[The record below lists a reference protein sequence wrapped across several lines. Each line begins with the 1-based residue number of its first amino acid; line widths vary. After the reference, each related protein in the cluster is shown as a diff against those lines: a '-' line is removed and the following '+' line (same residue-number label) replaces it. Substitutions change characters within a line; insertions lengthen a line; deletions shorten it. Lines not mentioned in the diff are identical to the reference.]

1 MPDTLGISRPV
12 HEGFFH
18 RFRVSIHHRQVG
30 AHGAFQT
37 PAPFK
42 LWIAGYF
49 RYNQG
54 EVKGMAT
61 ETITIQVDREAARAY
76 KAAAPRDQRK
86 MGALLS
92 LWLKDVAMAEPAA
105 LKQMMTDLSK
115 KARDRGLTP
124 EILENLLKEA

>member
-1 MPDTLGISRPV
+1 MAYAIWQFGL
-12 HEGFFH
+12 
-18 RFRVSIHHRQVG
+18 QVVDC
-30 AHGAFQT
+30 A
-37 PAPFK
+37 
-42 LWIAGYF
+42 LL
-49 RYNQG
+49 RYNQV

-76 KAAAPRDQRK
+76 RAAPAADQRK
-86 MGALLS
+86 MEALLS

>member
-1 MPDTLGISRPV
+1 V
-12 HEGFFH
+12 
-18 RFRVSIHHRQVG
+18 
-30 AHGAFQT
+30 
-37 PAPFK
+37 
-42 LWIAGYF
+42 
-49 RYNQG
+49 

-61 ETITIQVDREAARAY
+61 ETITIPVDREAARAY

-86 MGALLS
+86 MEALLS

-105 LKQMMTDLSK
+105 LKQLMTDLSK